1 MATRRFVEQVRNAS
15 GGQAHIPM
23 PWTMKLLVIANP
35 TIDAEIRGAIVSRGT
50 AGLVRV
56 TARRARI
63 QRRRL
68 DERVSHARCGG

>member
-1 MATRRFVEQVRNAS
+1 
-15 GGQAHIPM
+15 
-23 PWTMKLLVIANP
+23 MKLLVIANP